1 RRVRQPDAR
10 ALQRLHHRPDRC
22 PRRPAGP
29 GARAADRGAESQ
41 GARPPR
47 QGIAGAGALLRP
59 FAGDFLPRGL
69 PPARRPALR
78 GALARVRHRPAH
90 DRQRLPDLGSDQH
103 RNRGGERKAP
113 RGASQ
118 GAGGMTEP
126 PSRPFLL
133 AIDGPAGAGKSTV
146 SREVAR
152 RLGFTMIDT
161 GALYRAVALAA
172 HRAGIA
178 YEDEPGLARLLEA
191 IDLRLEEDKVY
202 LDGEDVSLA
211 IRTPEMS
218 LGASRVSTVPAVRQ
232 GLLRLQRDLGLA

>member
-1 RRVRQPDAR
+1 
-10 ALQRLHHRPDRC
+10 
-22 PRRPAGP
+22 
-29 GARAADRGAESQ
+29 
-41 GARPPR
+41 
-47 QGIAGAGALLRP
+47 
-59 FAGDFLPRGL
+59 
-69 PPARRPALR
+69 
-78 GALARVRHRPAH
+78 
-90 DRQRLPDLGSDQH
+90 
-103 RNRGGERKAP
+103 
-113 RGASQ
+113 
-118 GAGGMTEP
+118 MTEP

-232 GLLRLQRDLGLA
+232 GLLRLQRDLGLAAPRGAVLEGRDIGTVVFPDADAKIFLTASVEQRARRRYEELRARGEDVDFEEVLADQIRRDRRDTERALAPLRPAEDAFVVDSTGRTIEEVVDEIVRLVQSRLAQRNAEG